1 MVEYLEKVKEFQVAS
16 GQVVNNK
23 LCFVNREE
31 EFLRFDLME
40 EENKEYLNACIDNN
54 PLELVDALVDKMY
67 ILLGTINT
75 HGLGSR
81 FEEAFNLVH
90 ENNMTKVVD
99 GKVLRNPDGKI
110 LKPEGFVPV
119 DLTPILIPKK

>member
-1 MVEYLEKVKEFQVAS
+1 MIKYLEKVKEFQVAS

-23 LCFVNREE
+23 LCFVNRKE

-40 EENKEYLNACIDNN
+40 EENKEYLDACIDNN

-75 HGLGSR
+75 HGLSSR

-99 GKVLRNPDGKI
+99 GKVLRNADGKI

-119 DLTPILIPKK
+119 NLKPILMPKK

>member
-23 LCFVNREE
+23 LCFVNRKE

-40 EENKEYLNACIDNN
+40 EENKEYLDACIDNN

-75 HGLGSR
+75 HGLASR

-99 GKVLRNPDGKI
+99 GKVLRNADGKI

>member
-1 MVEYLEKVKEFQVAS
+1 MVEFLEKVKEFQVAS

-23 LCFVNREE
+23 LCFVNRKE

-40 EENKEYLNACIDNN
+40 EENKEYLDACIENN
-54 PLELVDALVDKMY
+54 ELDLVDALVDKMY

-75 HGLGSR
+75 HGLASR
-81 FEEAFNLVH
+81 FEQAFNLVH
-90 ENNMTKVVD
+90 DNNMSKFVD
-99 GKVLRNPDGKI
+99 GKVVRSPEGKI

-119 DLTPILIPKK
+119 DLTPILMPKK

>member
-1 MVEYLEKVKEFQVAS
+1 
-16 GQVVNNK
+16 
-23 LCFVNREE
+23 
-31 EFLRFDLME
+31 ME
-40 EENKEYLNACIDNN
+40 EENKEYLDACIDNN
-54 PLELVDALVDKMY
+54 ELELVDALVDKMY

-75 HGLGSR
+75 HGLSSR

-99 GKVLRNPDGKI
+99 GKVLRNADGKI

-119 DLTPILIPKK
+119 DLTPILMPKK